1 MRFSLPRSQSRKIS
15 ETAVQRARE
24 YGDRR
29 GWKGTRYLEPV
40 VQKGTVGIKIDRKYH
55 YLIYQ
60 NDGFGPFLM
69 TSLEGKFVPMKSGG
83 RRAKGVGQPGWV
95 TLPGGVRVFRQQKWR
110 HPGIKP
116 THFLEEA
123 IVYAIKKNKQDL
135 KNWTMAIID
144 PNRANTVTKA
154 DASDA
159 TRTDR

>member
-1 MRFSLPRSQSRKIS
+1 MRFRLPRSKSRKMS
-15 ETAVQRARE
+15 EAAVQRARE

-29 GWKGTRYLEPV
+29 GWVGTRYLEPLTE
-40 VQKGTVGIKIDRKYH
+40 KGTVGIKVTRQ
-55 YLIYQ
+55 YLLYQ
-60 NDGFGPFLM
+60 NYGTKPRVM
-69 TSLEGKFVPMKSGG
+69 YELEGKFVPMKTGG

-123 IVYAIKKNKQDL
+123 IQFAIKKNKQDL
-135 KNWTMAIID
+135 QQWLVAIVD
-144 PNRANTVTKA
+144 PNRANSVTKA

-159 TRTDR
+159 IRIDL

>member
-1 MRFSLPRSQSRKIS
+1 MPRSQSRRLS
-15 ETAVQRARE
+15 EIAVQRARE

-29 GWKGTRYLEPV
+29 GWKSTRYLEPV
-40 VQKGTVGIKIDRKYH
+40 VQKGVVGIKVTRRH
-55 YLIYQ
+55 LLFQ
-60 NDGFGPFLM
+60 NYGTKPRVM
-69 TSLEGKFVPMKSGG
+69 YELEGKFVPMKTGG

-123 IVYAIKKNKQDL
+123 ISFAIKKSKPSTKEL
-135 KNWTMAIID
+135 LMAIVD
-144 PNRANTVTKA
+144 PNRANSISKA

-159 TRTDR
+159 TRID

>member
-1 MRFSLPRSQSRKIS
+1 MRFRLPRSQSRKMS
-15 ETAVQRARE
+15 EMAVLRARE

-29 GWKGTRYLEPV
+29 GWHATRYLEPV
-40 VQKGTVGIKIDRKYH
+40 VAKGTVGIKIARQYM
-55 YLIYQ
+55 YLLYQ
-60 NDGFGPFLM
+60 NDGTRPRVM
-69 TSLEGKFVPMKSGG
+69 YELEGKFIPMKSGG

-123 IVYAIKKNKQDL
+123 IEFAIKKNKKSLQD
-135 KNWTMAIID
+135 WMMAIVD
-144 PNRANTVTKA
+144 PNRSNVITKA

-159 TRTDR
+159 TRRD

>member
-1 MRFSLPRSQSRKIS
+1 MS
-15 ETAVQRARE
+15 ELAVQRARE

-29 GWKGTRYLEPV
+29 GWKGTRYLEPLV
-40 VQKGTVGIKIDRKYH
+40 KKGTVGIKVTRQ
-55 YLIYQ
+55 YLLYQ
-60 NDGFGPFLM
+60 NYGTKPRVM
-69 TSLEGKFVPMKSGG
+69 YELEGKVVPMKSGP

-123 IVYAIKKNKQDL
+123 ISFAIKKSKQET
-135 KNWTMAIID
+135 KNWLMSIVD
-144 PNRANTVTKA
+144 PNRSSTITKA

-159 TRTDR
+159 TRID

>member
-1 MRFSLPRSQSRKIS
+1 MS
-15 ETAVQRARE
+15 EMAVQRARE

-40 VQKGTVGIKIDRKYH
+40 VAKGQVGIKVTRKY
-55 YLIYQ
+55 LMYQ
-60 NDGFGPFLM
+60 NDGTKPRVM
-69 TSLEGKFVPMKSGG
+69 YELEGKTIPMKGG
-83 RRAKGVGQPGWV
+83 MRRAKGVGQPGWV

-123 IVYAIKKNKQDL
+123 ISFAIKKNKQDVQ
-135 KNWTMAIID
+135 NWLMAIVD
-144 PNRANTVTKA
+144 PNRAGNVTRA

-159 TRTDR
+159 TRID

>member
-1 MRFSLPRSQSRKIS
+1 MS
-15 ETAVQRARE
+15 EMAVQRARE

-40 VQKGTVGIKIDRKYH
+40 VARGTVGIKVTRQ
-55 YLIYQ
+55 YLLYQ
-60 NDGFGPFLM
+60 NYGTKPRLM
-69 TSLEGKFVPMKSGG
+69 YELEGKFVPMKSGG
-83 RRAKGVGQPGWV
+83 RTAKGVGQPGWV

-123 IVYAIKKNKQDL
+123 IAFAIRKNKQDVQQWL
-135 KNWTMAIID
+135 FAIVD
-144 PNRANTVTKA
+144 PNRANAVSKA

-159 TRTDR
+159 TRIE

>member
-1 MRFSLPRSQSRKIS
+1 MS
-15 ETAVQRARE
+15 EIAVQRARE

-29 GWKGTRYLEPV
+29 GWRGTRYLEPMS
-40 VQKGTVGIKIDRKYH
+40 QKGAVGIKVTRKY
-55 YLIYQ
+55 LLYQ
-60 NDGFGPFLM
+60 NYGTKPRVM
-69 TSLEGKFVPMKSGG
+69 YELEGKFVPMRRGG

-123 IVYAIKKNKQDL
+123 ISFAIKKNKKNVQDWL
-135 KNWTMAIID
+135 VAIVD
-144 PNRANTVTKA
+144 PNRSSTITKA

-159 TRTDR
+159 TRIE

>member
-1 MRFSLPRSQSRKIS
+1 MAR
-15 ETAVQRARE
+15 VRE

-40 VQKGTVGIKIDRKYH
+40 VAKGTVGIKIGRKYS
-55 YLIYQ
+55 YLKIQ
-60 NDGFGPFLM
+60 NDGFGPFVM
-69 TSLEGKFVPMKSGG
+69 SSLEGKFVPMKSGG
-83 RRAKGVGQPGWV
+83 RVARGVGQPGWV

-123 IVYAIKKNKQDL
+123 IEFGIKKNKQDL
-135 KNWTMAIID
+135 QKWMMVIID
-144 PNRANTVTKA
+144 PTKTSTISKT

-159 TRTDR
+159 TRTA

>member
-1 MRFSLPRSQSRKIS
+1 MKFRLPQSQSRKMS

-29 GWKGTRYLEPV
+29 GWKGTRYLEPAAD
-40 VQKGTVGIKIDRKYH
+40 KGKVGIKVTRQ
-55 YLIYQ
+55 YLLYQ
-60 NDGFGPFLM
+60 NDGTKPRVM
-69 TSLEGKFVPMKSGG
+69 YELEGKFVPMKGGG

-123 IVYAIKKNKQDL
+123 LVYAVKKNKKNL
-135 KNWTMAIID
+135 KDWMLAIID
-144 PNRANTVTKA
+144 PNKANSISKT
-154 DASDA
+154 DAASA
-159 TRTDR
+159 VRVE